1 MFMFFSLLAAS
12 VDGFVS
18 GFVTGSMGIKFNL
31 KAVVHSFIIIFLCC
45 MAASVAGSYLART
58 QLGQYINVL
67 GVAVMLFLGW
77 TALSEDS
84 QTINR
89 QSKIAAISLAVAAD
103 ASVACLY
110 LAMCGDDIWVVS
122 AISAGL
128 HCGLMALASAISHRI
143 IKQQWLTYM
152 KYISAAF
159 FIIMA
164 FQKLIEL

>member
-18 GFVTGSMGIKFNL
+18 GFMTGSMGIEFNL
-31 KAVVHSFIIIFLCC
+31 KAMMHSFIIIFLCC
-45 MAASVAGSYLART
+45 MAASVAGSCLART
-58 QLGQYINVL
+58 QLGQYINIL

-84 QTINR
+84 HTINR
-89 QSKIAAISLAVAAD
+89 QSKITAVSLAVAAD

-110 LAMCGDDIWVVS
+110 LAMCGYNVWVVS

-143 IKQQWLTYM
+143 IKQEWLKYM

-159 FIIMA
+159 FMIMA
-164 FQKLIEL
+164 FHKLKEL